1 MSSSRGSSSWNSEIN
16 GAPMEMTCRC
26 GDKVYLKTSWTQNN
40 PGRRYWA
47 CPKYGQKFGFCGFFI
62 WYDPEI
68 CARAKNIIPGLL
80 EKSNKHQ
87 YQIEQYKL
95 RNAEMEAQL
104 LVAMKKVDDMNNAL
118 VENEQYKLKNAELE
132 AQLLVAMN
140 NVDDMKK
147 ALVVCKNKIK
157 KLWAATIL
165 LSLLYLVKLCSN

>member
-1 MSSSRGSSSWNSEIN
+1 M
-16 GAPMEMTCRC
+16 PF
-26 GDKVYLKTSWTQNN
+26 LQ
-40 PGRRYWA
+40 
-47 CPKYGQKFGFCGFFI
+47 QKFGFCGFFI

-68 CARAKNIIPGLL
+68 CARANNIIPGLL

-147 ALVVCKNKIK
+147 ALILPFTACLSPAGVP
-157 KLWAATIL
+157 ATRL
-165 LSLLYLVKLCSN
+165 E